1 MKILQTIIIALVC
14 LLYVQ
19 TPVCAKQV
27 QGTQT
32 FEMVRTYDPDSE
44 LEGIEVSTPSF
55 YSLSTG
61 KRIRIKISNTGNN
74 NIRWLKL
81 NIYYSNN
88 GYNKRL
94 CKVRIPKLKKN
105 ESHELGINISAK
117 YANIDKKDLT
127 FTVRKKKGYKSYQI
141 REE

>member
-1 MKILQTIIIALVC
+1 MKILQTIIITLVC
-14 LLYVQ
+14 LFYIQ
-19 TPVCAKQV
+19 TPVCAQ
-27 QGTQT
+27 QTQATQT
-32 FEMVRTYDPDSE
+32 FGIVRTYDPDSE
-44 LEGIEVSTPSF
+44 LEGIEISTPSF

-61 KRIRIKISNTGNN
+61 KRIRIKISNTRSN

-94 CKVRIPKLKKN
+94 CKINIPKLKKN
-105 ESHELGINISAK
+105 ESHEFGINISAK

-127 FTVRKKKGYKSYQI
+127 FTLRKKEGYKSYQI